1 MYNVY
6 IYIYRRGHPQ
16 SAAFSLFSYTCA
28 DSSCLAHL
36 QWLCHYCATIDSF
49 CLAYMQWLN
58 KTKNQEKT
66 RKTTKTK
73 GQNPTLCHYSHLG
86 MCNIFFSF
94 FVFLVS
100 VFFFGFCFSGSLL
113 FFLKGWQNNTKVKD
127 LDLTLRQF
135 SHFRGCKLAFDCVFV
150 CFGHVVPLEKHEY
163 LWQNAGITW
172 GNLGLGTQIRQ
183 FCLFM

>member
-1 MYNVY
+1 MQLF
-6 IYIYRRGHPQ
+6 HW
-16 SAAFSLFSYTCA
+16 FSYTCA

-36 QWLCHYCATIDSF
+36 QWLCHYCATIDNF

-58 KTKNQEKT
+58 KTKNQEKKNKKNNKNK
-66 RKTTKTK
+66 RTKPNSLPLLPPWDV
-73 GQNPTLCHYSHLG
+73 QY
-86 MCNIFFSF
+86 FF
-94 FVFLVS
+94 FVFCLFGFC
-100 VFFFGFCFSGSLL
+100 FFFGFCFSGSLL
-113 FFLKGWQNNTKVKD
+113 FFLKGWQKNTKVKD

>member
-1 MYNVY
+1 MAK
-6 IYIYRRGHPQ
+6 Q
-16 SAAFSLFSYTCA
+16 
-28 DSSCLAHL
+28 
-36 QWLCHYCATIDSF
+36 
-49 CLAYMQWLN
+49 N
-58 KTKNQEKT
+58 KKPRKKT
-66 RKTTKTK
+66 RKTTK

-86 MCNIFFSF
+86 MCNIFF
-94 FVFLVS
+94 FVFCLFGFCFFLVS
-100 VFFFGFCFSGSLL
+100 VFLVRCC